1 MPYWDHKKAI
11 GSAGGLFAVPI
22 YPRRFA
28 AAPRGYATFGR
39 CLHCFDVF
47 DISLTFRHGA
57 EAPSGLRPSIQLFL
71 CYIETG
77 KGRGKARACHSLIL

>member
-22 YPRRFA
+22 YPPRRFA

-47 DISLTFRHGA
+47 DISMTFRHGA
-57 EAPSGLRPSIQLFL
+57 EAPSGLRPSMHLFL
-71 CYIETG
+71 Y
-77 KGRGKARACHSLIL
+77 